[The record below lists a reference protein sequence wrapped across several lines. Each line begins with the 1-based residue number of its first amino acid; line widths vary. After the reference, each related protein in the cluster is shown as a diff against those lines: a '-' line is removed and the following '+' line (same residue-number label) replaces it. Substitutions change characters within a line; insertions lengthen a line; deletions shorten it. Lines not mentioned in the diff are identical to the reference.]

1 MPPSSISTTHG
12 GGWLTVT
19 DVPLSQANELLGASY
34 HLYYHAGWN
43 DTILRTD
50 GYALPAALHVHVK
63 TIVPTT
69 AFTPTRLLQQ
79 TPSHSS
85 SEAAVLNATSGEP
98 LNMLS
103 HRQEKL
109 IHPSVL
115 LELYEF
121 NTYVPP
127 VAENSRLGIVG
138 YDDEFPNL
146 RDQAAFML
154 ANRSINRG
162 ETVTWETIN
171 RNVVKGF
178 PSHRANMFAQF
189 AAAMTYPIPITFY
202 RGTGKRLAASRNAY
216 VNPNDDDAIH
226 QWLKYAAGQDN
237 NPHTIGLI
245 SDGIREMSLPKEY
258 LGAVCDLF
266 EMLGARGTTILVP
279 SGDNGVGS
287 LLSRKFTVQFPA
299 SCTCG
304 FCSLLASCTQPHVQ
318 VSHRTELI
326 SQVPMSLVS
335 AVRTGYPKKSRAISP
350 GAASRI
356 TSRLCLTR

>member
-79 TPSHSS
+79 TPNYSS

-115 LELYEF
+115 RELYETD
-121 NTYVPP
+121 TYVPP

-138 YDDEFPNL
+138 YDDEYPDL
-146 RDQAAFML
+146 KDQAYFMR
-154 ANRSINRG
+154 AYRTINRD
-162 ETVTWETIN
+162 ETVTWEPIN
-171 RNVVKGF
+171 RNVNGGY
-178 PSHRANMFAQF
+178 PTHRANMFAQF

-202 RGTGKRLAASRNAY
+202 RGTGKRLAAKGSTR
-216 VNPNDDDAIH
+216 VIPNDDDAIH

-245 SDGIREMSLPKEY
+245 SDGIREKSLPKEY
-258 LGAVCDLF
+258 LDAVCDLF
-266 EMLGARGTTILVP
+266 EMLGARGTTVLVP
-279 SGDNGVGS
+279 SGDSGVGNA
-287 LLSRKFTVQFPA
+287 LIYKFGVQFPA

-304 FCSLLASCTQPHVQ
+304 F
-318 VSHRTELI
+318 
-326 SQVPMSLVS
+326 
-335 AVRTGYPKKSRAISP
+335 
-350 GAASRI
+350 
-356 TSRLCLTR
+356 